1 MRTLGRRQTQRT
13 GDPVQRGGRSRYL
26 TPLSDTHVPGCADAC
41 ELRHFLPPQARRA
54 PSTCGRKPDFLRH
67 KPYPVR
73 LEKCAKSLAS
83 LLRLDHGHFYTSI
96 RWTIVPLCDRVQSR
110 ASANHQDGPMST
122 RPRTLYEKIWDAHV
136 VDRREDGT
144 CLIYIDRHLVHE
156 VTSPQAF
163 EGLRSEEHTSELQ
176 SLMRISYAVFC
187 LKKKTNII

>member
-1 MRTLGRRQTQRT
+1 MRI
-13 GDPVQRGGRSRYL
+13 
-26 TPLSDTHVPGCADAC
+26 SDWSSDLCSSD
-41 ELRHFLPPQARRA
+41 L
-54 PSTCGRKPDFLRH
+54 
-67 KPYPVR
+67 
-73 LEKCAKSLAS
+73 
-83 LLRLDHGHFYTSI
+83 I

-163 EGLRSEEHTSELQ
+163 EGLRAAGRRVRRPDLTLAVPAHNLATTPHAPDGGSTEESRGGTELV
-176 SLMRISYAVFC
+176 R
-187 LKKKTNII
+187 

>member
-1 MRTLGRRQTQRT
+1 MRI
-13 GDPVQRGGRSRYL
+13 
-26 TPLSDTHVPGCADAC
+26 SDWSSDLCSSD
-41 ELRHFLPPQARRA
+41 L
-54 PSTCGRKPDFLRH
+54 
-67 KPYPVR
+67 
-73 LEKCAKSLAS
+73 
-83 LLRLDHGHFYTSI
+83 I

-163 EGLRSEEHTSELQ
+163 EGLRAAGRRVRRPDQIGSAACGERVCQ
-176 SLMRISYAVFC
+176 YG
-187 LKKKTNII
+187 

>member
-13 GDPVQRGGRSRYL
+13 GDPVQRGGRSRDL
-26 TPLSDTHVPGCADAC
+26 TPLFDTHVPGCADAC

-110 ASANHQDGPMST
+110 ASANHQDGP
-122 RPRTLYEKIWDAHV
+122 
-136 VDRREDGT
+136 
-144 CLIYIDRHLVHE
+144 
-156 VTSPQAF
+156 
-163 EGLRSEEHTSELQ
+163 RSEEHTSELQ

-187 LKKKTNII
+187 LKK